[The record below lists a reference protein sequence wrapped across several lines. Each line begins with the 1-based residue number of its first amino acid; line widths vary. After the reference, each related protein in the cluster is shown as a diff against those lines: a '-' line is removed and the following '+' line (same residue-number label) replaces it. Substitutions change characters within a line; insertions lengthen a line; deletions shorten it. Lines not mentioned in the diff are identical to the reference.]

1 MPATILAYQIVGL
14 KMASNNVQLQFLHP
28 GGNVAF
34 CAVIPTADFTSLNT
48 TVNGGIGGTTLS
60 VPQPPNPPF
69 YAQDA
74 SKTDYPIGYTVSL

>member
-48 TVNGGIGGTTLS
+48 NVNGGSPGATLTLPS
-60 VPQPPNPPF
+60 PQSF